1 MFSNFKVVT
10 HSSDFKQPF
19 VGSNLNAPILNSPG
33 ASLVAGSGEQ
43 TSVAGFGGAG
53 NEFDPSSTIC
63 RGVGDLPACPLTVTR
78 HTSYAAAAGSCPQ
91 NVDDAGVSSGRE
103 HFRLRARDT
112 ASACGLRVAGSSGG
126 REHSR
131 LRRRDNNNPRG
142 VGDVGVSGKLGSLR
156 ALRPSAMAGGSA
168 TTHLRGSSGRVSTP
182 AVASGGV
189 ALGCSASALRARD
202 VRGVNSGGMRKASSS
217 KDSSVVVMHGH
228 RMRSDFDLDSV
239 FVPHSR
245 SFSLC
250 SSVVSKVSNSSSINS
265 CGEHG
270 SALGH
275 KNSCNVHAAE
285 VRGGTKALSMSTR
298 LGVRCPAVEELASP
312 QQAPGSLH
320 EEVWASILH
329 NQGPKIFREVE
340 IIPGCAASVA
350 SPSCPDYS
358 PEPPGPGRIIRNMIG
373 WSLLEKNE
381 VGSGVWLFRGALQGK
396 NLFSSLDVT
405 GGWVRKGSFHTAWAV
420 PCDSLCSCSYSYGQG
435 PAIGP
440 HTGRR
445 CWPLLEG
452 VWRAIAPL
460 MKPWCAEGEVP
471 TAANLN
477 LYRGGNSCV
486 GWHRD
491 DELLFGEFGEAK
503 LIVSVSLGGSAVFR
517 WKRRFCPDDEGH
529 LCCLGHGDILVMDGR
544 CQDKF
549 LHRTDP
555 CREQERINITF
566 RWIKQ
571 HVSSCPLFR
580 TGVACCLPTCAQGLS
595 VPVIG
600 NSGYGIFWV
609 FWLLFCVLC
618 AGGLLA
624 LLASLLHTRLGFL
637 WCASCWTRLLDVVQ
651 WGHYLWN
658 HWRECQAAH
667 KIAFHYWVRDVFIHW
682 KPYMLALAGRPSLHG
697 NYACM
702 VYWTQGAPRRNC
714 RQKYGE
720 TSFSPFGVFLISRNS
735 RERFWGLV
743 FWHLWIGR
751 ARHPGPFCYFSPF
764 RY

>member
-1 MFSNFKVVT
+1 MRDPGSSSALRSKSTSGAGCPMFGHGFGSSVLAVKSTSRRSAGSCDPGTCSSVRKGKGWNSSQ
-10 HSSDFKQPF
+10 SSDF
-19 VGSNLNAPILNSPG
+19 A
-33 ASLVAGSGEQ
+33 
-43 TSVAGFGGAG
+43 
-53 NEFDPSSTIC
+53 
-63 RGVGDLPACPLTVTR
+63 DL
-78 HTSYAAAAGSCPQ
+78 
-91 NVDDAGVSSGRE
+91 
-103 HFRLRARDT
+103 
-112 ASACGLRVAGSSGG
+112 
-126 REHSR
+126 
-131 LRRRDNNNPRG
+131 
-142 VGDVGVSGKLGSLR
+142 
-156 ALRPSAMAGGSA
+156 
-168 TTHLRGSSGRVSTP
+168 
-182 AVASGGV
+182 
-189 ALGCSASALRARD
+189 
-202 VRGVNSGGMRKASSS
+202 
-217 KDSSVVVMHGH
+217 
-228 RMRSDFDLDSV
+228 
-239 FVPHSR
+239 FVPCTSPSQRVH
-245 SFSLC
+245 LVD
-250 SSVVSKVSNSSSINS
+250 SVVSLSSSQDTHDMHGDMNS
-265 CGEHG
+265 CGSVHG
-270 SALGH
+270 GVMHDNSSGVHVNSCGALGH
-275 KNSCNVHAAE
+275 KNSCHVHAAE
-285 VRGGTKALSMSTR
+285 VRRGTKALSMSTR
-298 LGVRCPAVEELASP
+298 LGVRCPAVEKLASP
-312 QQAPGSLH
+312 QQAPGRLH
-320 EEVWASILH
+320 DEVWASILQ

-340 IIPGCAASVA
+340 IIPGCAATVA
-350 SPSCPDYS
+350 CPSCPDHS
-358 PEPPGPGRIIRNMIG
+358 PEPPGPGRIIRNMLG
-373 WSLLEKNE
+373 WSLEEKNV
-381 VGSGVWLFRGALQGK
+381 VGCGVWLFRGALQGK

-405 GGWVRKGSFHTAWAV
+405 GDWVRKGSYHTAWAV
-420 PCDSLCSCSYSYGQG
+420 PCDSLCTCSYSYGQG

-503 LIVSVSLGGSAVFR
+503 LIVSVSLGGSAVFK
-517 WKRRFCPDDEGH
+517 WKRRSCPDDEGH

-544 CQDKF
+544 CQDKL

-595 VPVIG
+595 APVMG
-600 NSGYGIFWV
+600 NSGNGIFWV

-618 AGGLLA
+618 AWGALA
-624 LLASLLHTRLGFL
+624 LLVSLLHTRLGFL
-637 WCASCWTRLLDVVQ
+637 WCASCWTRPFGVVQ

-667 KIAFHYWVRDVFIHW
+667 KIACHDWFKGIFING
-682 KPYMLALAGRPSLHG
+682 KPYMLALVGRPSLHG

-702 VYWTQGAPRRNC
+702 VYWTKGALRRTC
-714 RQKYGE
+714 RQIHGK
-720 TSFSPFGVFLISRNS
+720 TSFSPFRVFLFSRNS

-751 ARHPGPFCYFSPF
+751 ARHPGPSSTSPHLGIEVLNVGGWLTHGDFALDTDVDFLAVVEHRLIPARVRSEWSRLKKENLASIWSPASQVSSHVGNAGVGVVSLRGAPFLFPPLLLLSLRGSLTVVGLSGVWFLLVLVGLCILLFYMVFKVLILMLSSF
-764 RY
+764 R

>member
-1 MFSNFKVVT
+1 MWLLGLFWFARYVCEY
-10 HSSDFKQPF
+10 FY
-19 VGSNLNAPILNSPG
+19 GCW
-33 ASLVAGSGEQ
+33 SL
-43 TSVAGFGGAG
+43 
-53 NEFDPSSTIC
+53 
-63 RGVGDLPACPLTVTR
+63 L
-78 HTSYAAAAGSCPQ
+78 
-91 NVDDAGVSSGRE
+91 
-103 HFRLRARDT
+103 
-112 ASACGLRVAGSSGG
+112 
-126 REHSR
+126 EHSADV
-131 LRRRDNNNPRG
+131 LRSGACVRIFAICAVNEVAPPS
-142 VGDVGVSGKLGSLR
+142 VGQCVLWRSLCFFW
-156 ALRPSAMAGGSA
+156 PWSW
-168 TTHLRGSSGRVSTP
+168 
-182 AVASGGV
+182 
-189 ALGCSASALRARD
+189 CWWCWSASAFPEAR
-202 VRGVNSGGMRKASSS
+202 KSS
-217 KDSSVVVMHGH
+217 DSSFSSLFVRCMSPSQRVAHVSDCVTSLLSTPTRDMH
-228 RMRSDFDLDSV
+228 
-239 FVPHSR
+239 
-245 SFSLC
+245 
-250 SSVVSKVSNSSSINS
+250 INS
-265 CGEHG
+265 CGSMHG
-270 SALGH
+270 SVMHDNSSGMHVNSCGALGH
-275 KNSCNVHAAE
+275 KNSCHVHAAE
-285 VRGGTKALSMSTR
+285 VRGGTKAPSTSTR
-298 LGVRCPAVEELASP
+298 FGVRCPAVEKLASP

-320 EEVWASILH
+320 GEVWASILQ

-340 IIPGCAASVA
+340 IIPGCAATVA
-350 SPSCPDYS
+350 CPSCPDHS
-358 PEPPGPGRIIRNMIG
+358 PEPPGPGRIIRNMLG
-373 WSLLEKNE
+373 WSLMEKNE
-381 VGSGVWLFRGALQGK
+381 VGCGVWLFRGALQGK

-405 GGWVRKGSFHTAWAV
+405 GDWVRKGSYHTAWAV

-517 WKRRFCPDDEGH
+517 WKRRSCPDDEGH

-595 VPVIG
+595 VPVMG

-618 AGGLLA
+618 AWGVLA

-637 WCASCWTRLLDVVQ
+637 RCASCWTRLLDVVQ

-667 KIAFHYWVRDVFIHW
+667 KIAFHYLV
-682 KPYMLALAGRPSLHG
+682 GR
-697 NYACM
+697 
-702 VYWTQGAPRRNC
+702 
-714 RQKYGE
+714 
-720 TSFSPFGVFLISRNS
+720 
-735 RERFWGLV
+735 
-743 FWHLWIGR
+743 
-751 ARHPGPFCYFSPF
+751 YFH
-764 RY
+764 